1 MDTLNT
7 KALKKK
13 DLYENLKNQEKK
25 SKVTLFI
32 WLEMNLPSFYVSK
45 MQVEGKMKVRSVGLV
60 LCIII
65 GFWERHIEKQ

>member
-45 MQVEGKMKVRSVGLV
+45 MQVEGKMKVRSVGFV